1 MAELARE
8 DIEAV
13 RRKVDGIPRPWPEWG
28 GGWPD
33 QVEAALIDAVL
44 SIQARYGS
52 SSATGV
58 RGAVDR
64 YLSSSDGEGDDL
76 ATLATHDWRQLQKL
90 IGKQETSGNPKA
102 KAIVVAAGRLLDA
115 GVRRATDLDP
125 DDTAHKRA
133 YTGVPGLG
141 PVTWTYFTML
151 LGNPSIKADTWIV
164 CFVHGALGRKPSSD
178 EAKRLLGE
186 VATQQDVSATALDH
200 AVWQYARKTGHR
212 KLGCS

>member
-1 MAELARE
+1 M
-8 DIEAV
+8 
-13 RRKVDGIPRPWPEWG
+13 
-28 GGWPD
+28 
-33 QVEAALIDAVL
+33 
-44 SIQARYGS
+44 
-52 SSATGV
+52 
-58 RGAVDR
+58 RGAVNR
-64 YLSSSDGEGDDL
+64 YLSSTDGDGNDL
-76 ATLATHDWRQLQKL
+76 AALAEADWQELQKL
-90 IGKQETSGNPKA
+90 TGKQETSGNPKA
-102 KAIVVAAGRLLDA
+102 KAIVVAAGRLRDA
-115 GVRRATDLDP
+115 SVQRATDLDP
-125 DDTAHKRA
+125 QNTAHKRA

-164 CFVHGALGRKPSSD
+164 SFVHGALGRKPSSD